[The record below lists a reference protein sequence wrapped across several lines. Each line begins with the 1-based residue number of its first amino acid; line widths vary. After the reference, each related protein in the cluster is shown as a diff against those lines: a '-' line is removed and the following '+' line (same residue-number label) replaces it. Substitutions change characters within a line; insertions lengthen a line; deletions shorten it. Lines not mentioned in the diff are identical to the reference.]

1 MSGRKLLFF
10 ISSFILGS
18 LSTFLYLI
26 QTPRSILV
34 SSKPIKVLMNITGQE
49 IYKSSETCQEK
60 NDSVP
65 KSLKQN
71 VISREFGID
80 VIQKH
85 TYASQAEMLLTTT
98 AHMLDDTDVFL
109 CPVQFQRWYNLSN
122 KNVSEEINHYIQYFC
137 KIKKTKDCQKKKL
150 VGRLHVYKEDVE
162 INWLVNNELSFV
174 KLGGWWEPEQCHDSH
189 QTAIVIPY
197 KDRAKQLPK
206 LLRQLLPILYRH
218 YIHFRVFVIEQDDNN
233 TFNRGKLMNVGYT
246 EALKYFPYSCF
257 VFHDVDLLP
266 EDDRI
271 NYACKSS
278 PAHLSVAVD
287 KFFYILPYPEIFGG
301 IEMFK
306 QEHFKKINGFSNSFW
321 KWGAEDDNLHYR
333 VKNAGYTLQRQSM
346 EIARY
351 TMLPHK
357 SNEND
362 EEFKERN
369 ENLKNSR
376 RHIPYDGLNSLQYN
390 VTSRTNEPL
399 YTHIKV
405 DLRKEKD
412 KCFDG
417 FGNCPC

>member
-1 MSGRKLLFF
+1 MSRKKLIF
-10 ISSFILGS
+10 ICSFILGS
-18 LSTFLYLI
+18 LSMFLYLI
-26 QTPRSILV
+26 HTPQLNLV
-34 SSKPIKVLMNITGQE
+34 SSNPIKVLVNITRHE
-49 IYKSSETCQEK
+49 ICKSSETCQEK
-60 NDSVP
+60 NDSDL
-65 KSLKQN
+65 KRMKQN
-71 VISREFGID
+71 LISRELETN
-80 VIQKH
+80 VSQKYAH
-85 TYASQAEMLLTTT
+85 ASQVEKHLITT
-98 AHMLDDTDVFL
+98 ANMLDNTDVFL

-122 KNVSEEINHYIQYFC
+122 EKVSEEINHYIQYFC
-137 KIKKTKDCQKKKL
+137 KMKKTKDCQKKKL
-150 VGRLHVYKEDVE
+150 VGKLLVYKEDVE

-174 KLGGWWEPEQCHDSH
+174 KLGGWWEPDQCHDNH

-233 TFNRGKLMNVGYT
+233 TFNRGKLMNVGYI
-246 EALKYFPYSCF
+246 ESLKYFPYSCF

-287 KFFYILPYPEIFGG
+287 KFFYILPYPDIFGG

-306 QEHFKKINGFSNSFW
+306 QEHFQKINGFSNSFW
-321 KWGAEDDNLHYR
+321 KWGAEDDNLYYR

-357 SNEND
+357 SNKKD
-362 EEFKERN
+362 EEFEERN
-369 ENLKNSR
+369 ENLKSSR
-376 RHIPYDGLNSLQYN
+376 RHISYDGLNSLQYH
-390 VTSRTNEPL
+390 VTSRTYESL
-399 YTHIKV
+399 YTHIKI

-417 FGNCPC
+417 FGNCP

>member
-1 MSGRKLLFF
+1 MSRKKLIF
-10 ISSFILGS
+10 ICSFILGS
-18 LSTFLYLI
+18 LSMFLYLI
-26 QTPRSILV
+26 HTPQLNLV
-34 SSKPIKVLMNITGQE
+34 SSNPIKVLVNITRHE
-49 IYKSSETCQEK
+49 ICKSSETCQEK
-60 NDSVP
+60 NDSDL
-65 KSLKQN
+65 KRMKQN
-71 VISREFGID
+71 LISRELETN
-80 VIQKH
+80 VSQKYAH
-85 TYASQAEMLLTTT
+85 ASQVEKHLITT
-98 AHMLDDTDVFL
+98 ANMLDNTDVFL

-122 KNVSEEINHYIQYFC
+122 KKVSEEINHYIQYFC
-137 KIKKTKDCQKKKL
+137 KMKKTKDCQKKKL
-150 VGRLHVYKEDVE
+150 VGRLLVYKEDVE

-174 KLGGWWEPEQCHDSH
+174 KLGGWWEPDQCHDNH

-233 TFNRGKLMNVGYT
+233 TFNRGKLMNVGYI
-246 EALKYFPYSCF
+246 ESLKYFPYSCF

-287 KFFYILPYPEIFGG
+287 KFFYILPYPDIFGG

-306 QEHFKKINGFSNSFW
+306 QEHFQKINGFSNSFW
-321 KWGAEDDNLHYR
+321 KWGAEDDNLYYR

-357 SNEND
+357 SNKKD
-362 EEFKERN
+362 EEFEERN
-369 ENLKNSR
+369 ENLKSSR
-376 RHIPYDGLNSLQYN
+376 RHISYDGLNSLQYH
-390 VTSRTNEPL
+390 VTSKTHEPL
-399 YTHIKV
+399 YTHIKI

-417 FGNCPC
+417 FGNCP

>member
-1 MSGRKLLFF
+1 MSRKKLIF
-10 ISSFILGS
+10 ICSFILGS

-26 QTPRSILV
+26 HTPQLNLV
-34 SSKPIKVLMNITGQE
+34 SSNPIKVLVNIARHK
-49 IYKSSETCQEK
+49 ICKSSETCQEK
-60 NDSVP
+60 NDSDL
-65 KSLKQN
+65 KRMKQN
-71 VISREFGID
+71 LISRELETN
-80 VIQKH
+80 VSQKYTH
-85 TYASQAEMLLTTT
+85 ASQVEKHLITT
-98 AHMLDDTDVFL
+98 ANMLDNTDAFL
-109 CPVQFQRWYNLSN
+109 CPAQFQRWYNLSN
-122 KNVSEEINHYIQYFC
+122 EKVSEEINHYIQYFC
-137 KIKKTKDCQKKKL
+137 KMKKTKDCQKKKL
-150 VGRLHVYKEDVE
+150 VGRLLVYKEDVE

-174 KLGGWWEPEQCHDSH
+174 KPGGWWEPDQCHDNH

-233 TFNRGKLMNVGYT
+233 TFNRGKLMNVGYI
-246 EALKYFPYSCF
+246 ESLKYFPYSCF

-287 KFFYILPYPEIFGG
+287 KFFYILPYPDIFGG

-306 QEHFKKINGFSNSFW
+306 QEHFQKINGFSNSFW
-321 KWGAEDDNLHYR
+321 KWGAEDDNLYYR

-357 SNEND
+357 SNKKD
-362 EEFKERN
+362 EEFEERN
-369 ENLKNSR
+369 ENFKSSR
-376 RHIPYDGLNSLQYN
+376 RHISYDGLNSLQYH
-390 VTSRTNEPL
+390 VTSKTHEPL
-399 YTHIKV
+399 YTHIKI

-417 FGNCPC
+417 FGNCP